1 MGLVSSQNI
10 QNINV
15 LFINELDNYVASK
28 AVDVVQTYLEKN
40 SNYGLALRID
50 KVEANKTDAK
60 GLLESMCA
68 KYGDSIEK
76 NQPPHVIFDSTKF
89 GLASDTVKSFAIAL
103 GLPTVSASCGH
114 DGDLRQWSDMDKDKQ
129 NYLLQV
135 MPPVDIIPE
144 VIRSIV
150 QKLHITNVAILY
162 DETFVMDHKY
172 KSLLRN
178 MQTKHV
184 ITSVAK
190 DDSKRTN
197 QIERLRKLNINN
209 VFILGNLSTINLIL
223 ETVKPTFL
231 ERKFAWYA
239 ITQNE
244 EEITTKRAN
253 VSLLFLK
260 PVVYSQN
267 RERLKQLR
275 TIYNLNDEP
284 QIMSAFYFDLAL
296 RTFLAVNELLQSGTW
311 PIDMKYLHCDD
322 FQGGN
327 TPERNINLKQAFV
340 QINEPTSYSDFE
352 LAKQPGTPF
361 NGHSYA
367 RFAMEI
373 NVVQFLDKN
382 SPNRKSIGIWNAGL
396 DSPFEVED
404 EENIKSIA
412 APIVYRVSTI
422 VQAPFIMRDETAP
435 KGYKGFCID
444 LMDEIAQ
451 IANFAYTIE
460 EVSDGKFGHMN
471 EKGEWNGIVKELLDN
486 KSDIGLASLTVRA
499 ERENVIDFTVPYYDL
514 VGIAI
519 MMQKPK
525 IPSTLFK
532 FLTVLEP
539 NVWLCILG
547 AYFFTSFLMYILDR
561 WSPYSYQNN
570 IDKYVDD
577 EVKRVF
583 NLKECL
589 WFCITSLTPQGGGE
603 APTNLSG
610 RLVAATWWLFSFII
624 IASYTANLAAFL
636 TVSRLSTPIESLDDL
651 AKQYKISYAPI
662 HDSPEMIYF
671 ERMANIEHMFY
682 EIWKDLSLN
691 TSLTLR
697 QKSKF
702 SVWEYPVSVKY
713 TRIWQAMQDAKLPN
727 TLDEAVARVR
737 NSTHGNEFAFLGDST
752 DIRYLVLTSCDLE
765 MIGEE
770 FSRKPYGIAVQ
781 QGSHLKEMLNDAI
794 LKLLNKQ
801 RLEQLKIKWWLKNKD
816 ELKCRKS
823 KDQADGITI
832 ENIGGVFIIIVVGI
846 GVSCIILV
854 FEYWWFILRK
864 RPRVITVTESALSTD
879 VKLAQGI
886 HLGREICN

>member
-1 MGLVSSQNI
+1 
-10 QNINV
+10 
-15 LFINELDNYVASK
+15 
-28 AVDVVQTYLEKN
+28 
-40 SNYGLALRID
+40 
-50 KVEANKTDAK
+50 
-60 GLLESMCA
+60 MCA

-76 NQPPHVIFDSTKF
+76 NQLPHVIFDSTKF

-114 DGDLRQWSDMDKDKQ
+114 DGDLRQWSNMDEDKQ

-135 MPPVDIIPE
+135 MPPIDIIPE

-150 QKLHITNVAILY
+150 QKLHVTNVAILY

-190 DDSKRTN
+190 DDSKRKK
-197 QIERLRKLNINN
+197 QIERLRKLNITNF
-209 VFILGNLSTINLIL
+209 FILGNLSTINLIL
-223 ETVKPTFL
+223 ETVKPTFF
-231 ERKFAWYA
+231 ERTFAWYA

-244 EEITTKRAN
+244 GEITTKRAN

-267 RERLKQLR
+267 RERLIQLR
-275 TIYNLNDEP
+275 TIYNLNEEP

-311 PIDMKYLHCDD
+311 PIDMEYLHCDD

-327 TPERNINLKQAFV
+327 TPKRNINLKQAFM
-340 QINEPTSYSDFE
+340 Q
-352 LAKQPGTPF
+352 
-361 NGHSYA
+361 
-367 RFAMEI
+367 
-373 NVVQFLDKN
+373 
-382 SPNRKSIGIWNAGL
+382 
-396 DSPFEVED
+396 
-404 EENIKSIA
+404 
-412 APIVYRVSTI
+412 
-422 VQAPFIMRDETAP
+422 QAPFIMRDDTAP
-435 KGYKGFCID
+435 KGFKGFCID
-444 LMDEIAQ
+444 LMDEIAH

-460 EVSDGKFGHMN
+460 EVGDGKFGHMN
-471 EKGEWNGIVKELLDN
+471 EKGEWNGIVKELLEN
-486 KSDIGLASLTVRA
+486 KTDIGLASFTVRA

-514 VGIAI
+514 VGIGI

-570 IDKYVDD
+570 IDKYKDD

-610 RLVAATWWLFSFII
+610 RLVAATWWLFGFII

-651 AKQYKISYAPI
+651 AKQYKISYAPV
-662 HDSPEMIYF
+662 HDSSEMIYF

-682 EIWKDLSLN
+682 EIWKNLSLN

-702 SVWEYPVSVKY
+702 AVWEYPVSVKY

-737 NSTHGNEFAFLGDST
+737 NSTPGNEFAFLGDST

-770 FSRKPYGIAVQ
+770 FSRKPYGIAIQ
-781 QGSHLKEMLNDAI
+781 QGSHLKEILNDAI

-801 RLEQLKIKWWLKNKD
+801 RLEQLKIKWWLKNED
-816 ELKCRKS
+816 EIKCRKS
-823 KDQADGITI
+823 KDQTDGITI

-846 GVSCIILV
+846 GVSFIILV
-854 FEYWWFILRK
+854 FEYWWFKIRK
-864 RPRVITVTESALSTD
+864 SPRVITVTESALSTD
-879 VKLAQGI
+879 VK
-886 HLGREICN
+886 